1 MTRKLI
7 DGAFTAQACN
17 ARTGPM
23 EELIRTNDP
32 VVLSFAEALLR
43 DAGIASFVA
52 DTNMSILDGSIGV
65 LPRRLMVDSKRIGE
79 ARRLL
84 ADAGSGG
91 EMRQD

>member
-1 MTRKLI
+1 
-7 DGAFTAQACN
+7 
-17 ARTGPM
+17 M

-52 DTNMSILDGSIGV
+52 DTNMSILDGSLGV
-65 LPRRLMVDSKRIGE
+65 LPRRLMVESKRIGE

-84 ADAGSGG
+84 ADAGIGG
-91 EMRQD
+91 EMRPG